1 MIEPTTDDNAINH
14 FQTIRDLL
22 DNIEELHARGLD
34 DRADAIMF
42 VLKEH
47 MNSLHQYIW
56 LEHHRSGTG

>member
-34 DRADAIMF
+34 DRADAAMF
-42 VLKEH
+42 TIKE
-47 MNSLHQYIW
+47 Q
-56 LEHHRSGTG
+56 